1 MAKLKNTGMIRVG
14 NAVLKE
20 RNPACFSDKNAHC
33 FLLAEKCFLISKK
46 HKANVS
52 KYKALVLKYK
62 AHILK

>member
-20 RNPACFSDKNAHC
+20 RNPACFSNKNAHC

-46 HKANVS
+46 T
-52 KYKALVLKYK
+52 
-62 AHILK
+62 

>member
-20 RNPACFSDKNAHC
+20 RNSACFSCKNAHC

-46 HKANVS
+46 TQGKCF
-52 KYKALVLKYK
+52 KIQGTCFK
-62 AHILK
+62 I

>member
-20 RNPACFSDKNAHC
+20 RNPACFSCKNAHC

-46 HKANVS
+46 IIRQMFQNTRH
-52 KYKALVLKYK
+52 LF
-62 AHILK
+62 